1 MVRKLREATRRPF
14 GPCRSL
20 LCDLGA
26 DARSGELEYDRVM
39 HDPINSRG
47 GGHRIFED
55 LIPFGEDQVRG
66 DHHAFALIS
75 FGQQSEEDFHLGTIV
90 LYVTDVI
97 ERNAVEVVEPLQFA
111 GQSQIFL
118 CIEQPLH
125 QLYHGCEENRMAA
138 LEQRT
143 CQCHTVEGITMKK
156 CTKVAIWLCAAWAVL
171 ARAAP
176 PLEVYGALSGVDQ
189 IRLSPSGQQF
199 ALFGVIDGGRKFAVF
214 SFEGKP
220 LLVMDMGTIKVRDL
234 QWAGENHVL
243 LTVSSTFKG
252 PLVFTENVELDN
264 VLNVNIAKRTARPI
278 FYGHNQ
284 LPGAVW
290 GSTAYEKWGAI
301 CLGTLAPSLSSAGGY
316 GGFELSNANEDL
328 YRIDLDSGD
337 ALRLVQGSELRRN
350 WVMAPDGSLMAHS
363 EYNEHDG
370 VWKLYAGPGAGRM
383 VIQRLTPLHSIGLIG
398 LGRGPGTVLVGDNT
412 GIQDVVEEVSI
423 ADGKVEPLFAEVTT
437 EAYLHDRGTYQLI
450 GAIVREEPKAQFF
463 DQVLLARFRAT
474 RKAFPGF
481 TVSLI
486 SYSQGL
492 QRMVVK
498 TEGGDD
504 SGTYWTVDIA
514 SGKASPVGYPYPAI
528 RPADVGESRA
538 FHYAASDGLDI
549 EAILTLPPGKQATGL
564 PLVVMLHGGPIR
576 VSDEVGF
583 DWWAQAYASRGYA
596 VIQPNYRGSSGY
608 GRAFVEAAFGQWG
621 RKMQT
626 DLSGSHQAC
635 EGWGDRSQTGL
646 YCGRKLRRLR
656 SACRGDAAAGN
667 LSLRRICSRT
677 RRS

>member
-1 MVRKLREATRRPF
+1 
-14 GPCRSL
+14 
-20 LCDLGA
+20 
-26 DARSGELEYDRVM
+26 
-39 HDPINSRG
+39 
-47 GGHRIFED
+47 
-55 LIPFGEDQVRG
+55 
-66 DHHAFALIS
+66 
-75 FGQQSEEDFHLGTIV
+75 
-90 LYVTDVI
+90 
-97 ERNAVEVVEPLQFA
+97 
-111 GQSQIFL
+111 
-118 CIEQPLH
+118 
-125 QLYHGCEENRMAA
+125 
-138 LEQRT
+138 
-143 CQCHTVEGITMKK
+143 MKK
-156 CTKVAIWLCAAWAVL
+156 WTKVAIWLCAAWAVL

-176 PLEVYGALSGVDQ
+176 PLEVYGALPGVDQ
-189 IRLSPSGQQF
+189 IRLSPSGEQY
-199 ALFGVIDGGRKFAVF
+199 ALFGVIDGSRKFAAF

-220 LLVMDMGTIKVRDL
+220 LFVMDMGTIKVRDL

-252 PLVFTENVELDN
+252 PLVFTENVEIDN

-284 LPGAVW
+284 LPGAVL
-290 GSTAYEKWGAI
+290 GQYGIREVGGHLFGYFGAI
-301 CLGTLAPSLSSAGGY
+301 TLERGGY
-316 GGFELSNANEDL
+316 GGFQLSNANEDL

-350 WVMAPDGSLMAHS
+350 WVMATDGSLMAHS

-370 VWKLYAGPGAGRM
+370 VWKLYVGPGAGRM

-398 LGRGPGTVLVGDNT
+398 LGRGPGTVLVEDNT

-437 EAYLHDRGTYQLI
+437 EAYLHDRSTQQLI

-463 DQVLLARFRAT
+463 DQALLARFKAT
-474 RKAFPGF
+474 RKAFRGF
-481 TVSLI
+481 TVSMI

-564 PLVVMLHGGPIR
+564 PLVVLPHGGPIR

-626 DLSGSHQAC
+626 DLS
-635 EGWGDRSQTGL
+635 EGVTQLAKDGVIDPKRVCIVGASYGGYAALAGVTLQQGIYRCAVSVAGPADLKAFFNWEGRRNGFDTEATRFWRALIVADAGGDGVMSVLSPT
-646 YCGRKLRRLR
+646 
-656 SACRGDAAAGN
+656 SAAARADAPIMLIHGKDDTVVPIEQSELMESALKRAGKPHEMIVLN
-667 LSLRRICSRT
+667 GEDHWLSREETRKVMLRAAVEFVEKYNPAKVN
-677 RRS
+677 